1 MKMHSNIH
9 LIDKIYFYLDKVIKS
24 KTLNLTKRP
33 IVQKLMK
40 TVCFSLVLKREISL
54 KTRLKVIKRPRL
66 SL

>member
-1 MKMHSNIH
+1 MHLNIH

-54 KTRLKVIKRPRL
+54 KTQLKVIKRLRL

>member
-1 MKMHSNIH
+1 MKMHLNIH

>member
-1 MKMHSNIH
+1 MKMHLNIH

-33 IVQKLMK
+33 IVQKPMK
-40 TVCFSLVLKREISL
+40 TVYFSLVLKREISL